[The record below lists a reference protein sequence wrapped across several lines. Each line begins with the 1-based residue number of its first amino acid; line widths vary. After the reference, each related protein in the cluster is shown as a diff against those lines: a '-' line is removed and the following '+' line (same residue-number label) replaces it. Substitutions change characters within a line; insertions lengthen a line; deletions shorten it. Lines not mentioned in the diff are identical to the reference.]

1 MTRPAVFFKC
11 IAVVLFAVV
20 MLATAACSSTKSAQP
35 TPTPAPSDG
44 SIDIKSNPAGA
55 AVIIDG
61 VDTGSIT
68 PYVATNIASGNHTV
82 KLEYTHYKG
91 RSENVS
97 VSGGQTKYINWAL
110 TYIDSKTLT
119 IQPDGAA
126 GKDSYVNKMYPTQNY
141 GLERNTFAGVY
152 AADVWWRTYIQFDVS
167 SLPSGAVI
175 EDASLEL
182 YYFAAVSTAS
192 AGPIGAYKVTSS
204 WNESSITWDDQ
215 PTASS
220 TATDTVIVPAANTSS
235 FLSWNITELVE
246 GWRVKNNI
254 YNVSTRTT
262 NYGVML
268 RDTDES
274 TVEHYKGF
282 HTSDELNANERPKL
296 TITYWVPTP

>member
-1 MTRPAVFFKC
+1 MMKMARWSKC
-11 IAVVLFAVV
+11 IVMVLLAVVTVA
-20 MLATAACSSTKSAQP
+20 AAACSSKGTAQP
-35 TPTPAPSDG
+35 TLTPSEG
-44 SIDIKSNPAGA
+44 SIDIKSSPAGA
-55 AVIIDG
+55 NVIIDG

-82 KLEYTHYKG
+82 KLEYTHYKW

-175 EDASLEL
+175 ENASLEL

-204 WNESSITWDDQ
+204 WNESSITWNDQ

-235 FLSWNITELVE
+235 FLSWNITALVE
-246 GWRVKNNI
+246 GWRSRNI
-254 YNVSTRTT
+254 NIRTT

-268 RDTDES
+268 RDADES
-274 TVEHYKGF
+274 TIEQYKGF
-282 HTSDELNANERPKL
+282 HTSDETAVSERPKL
-296 TITYWVPTP
+296 VITYYIPTP